1 MSFKFL
7 TRLGAQRWRWA
18 AALAGG
24 VLLASCGGGTQIV
37 AFVPNRVLAFGDEL
51 STIEPD
57 GRKYSINGYKQVTL
71 PDGTIVDDPT
81 GTLDCTRYPIWVQ
94 SVATSFGL
102 VFDRCMGAAT
112 VATGQVLARPGRPG
126 TAEGKVAD
134 FAVQI
139 AAVQGAALNELDL
152 ALVMFG
158 QNDILELY
166 RLYPTLSES
175 ELMDNAEARA
185 KVLGTLINE
194 LAKSGPAVVVVTT
207 PDISFSP
214 FALAENA
221 RTGEDRAGL
230 ISRLVAKFNNR
241 MSVTLINDGHLI
253 GLAYGDVEMQNVAKS
268 PVSYGLTNSVN
279 AACLPSAPLPN
290 CTTATLIPAI
300 PPAAAA
306 APYTWL
312 WSDDLH
318 PTPMFQDRLA
328 GLAANRAHTNP
339 F

>member
-7 TRLGAQRWRWA
+7 ARLGAQRWRWA

-57 GRKYSINGYKQVTL
+57 GRKYSINSYKQVTL
-71 PDGTIVDDPT
+71 PDGTIGDDPT

-94 SVATSFGL
+94 NVATSFGL

-112 VATGQVLARPGRPG
+112 VATGQILARAG
-126 TAEGKVAD
+126 AKVAD
-134 FAVQI
+134 FPVQI
-139 AAVQGAALNELDL
+139 AAVQGAALNGLDL

-185 KVLGTLINE
+185 KALGTQINQ
-194 LAKSGPAVVVVTT
+194 LAQTGPAVVVITT
-207 PDISFSP
+207 PDIGYSP

-306 APYTWL
+306 TPYSWL

-318 PTPMFQDRLA
+318 PTPMFQDRMAILA
-328 GLAANRAHTNP
+328 GTRAHTNP